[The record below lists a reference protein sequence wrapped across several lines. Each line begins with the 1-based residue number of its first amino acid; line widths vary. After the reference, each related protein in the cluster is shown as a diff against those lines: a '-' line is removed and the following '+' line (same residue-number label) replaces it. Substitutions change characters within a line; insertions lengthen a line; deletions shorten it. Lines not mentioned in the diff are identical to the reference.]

1 MKCTFLLGLAILC
14 AMIASVA
21 CGKKVPP
28 TTASTA
34 SPPPVVEP
42 SPPAP
47 PRPIAAVTDTPTSA
61 GLSEDDLFAR
71 KSLAELNAERPL
83 ADVLF
88 DLDESTLRDDAR
100 GVLQKN
106 ADWLRRWSSTRIT
119 VEGHCD
125 DRGTGEYNI
134 ALGER
139 RAHAVKEYLVSLG
152 VTPERVLVVS
162 MGEEAP
168 VCRGEDE
175 NCWQQNRRGHPVITA
190 K

>member
-1 MKCTFLLGLAILC
+1 MKCTFLLGLVILC
-14 AMIASVA
+14 ATIVSIG

-28 TTASTA
+28 ATASAA
-34 SPPPVVEP
+34 SPAPVVEP
-42 SPPAP
+42 PPPAP
-47 PRPIAAVTDTPTSA
+47 PRPAAAAATDTPSA
-61 GLSEDDLFAR
+61 GLSEDELFAR
-71 KSLAELNAERPL
+71 KSLADLNAERPL

-88 DLDESTLRDDAR
+88 NLDDWTIRDDAR
-100 GVLQKN
+100 LTLQKN
-106 ADWLRRWSSTRIT
+106 ADWLRRWASTRIT
-119 VEGHCD
+119 IEGHCD

-162 MGEEAP
+162 MGEESP
-168 VCRGEDE
+168 VCGDPSES
-175 NCWQQNRRGHPVITA
+175 CWQQNRRGHPVITA